1 MATGAPM
8 PDIRDSVRKKHPIG
22 TPALPTAEI
31 TEMIIHKRMVVRSMT
46 SPPFCIT
53 NSEVTRI
60 KAAQP
65 FILMVVQMGN
75 TKRAVLLLMPR
86 RFSADCI
93 VTGNVAALLFVKHHP
108 AGARELPS
116 LRKMR
121 FRPRRRAP
129 HHQRRDDTHRL

>member
-1 MATGAPM
+1 MMPRMATGAPM

-86 RFSADCI
+86 
-93 VTGNVAALLFVKHHP
+93 H
-108 AGARELPS
+108 
-116 LRKMR
+116 
-121 FRPRRRAP
+121 RPPVR
-129 HHQRRDDTHRL
+129 